1 MTPGARGSTFSAVLA
16 AVRRG
21 QTVASAARS
30 LGVSEDLAE
39 AMVDEARRLGL
50 VVSAREACAAC
61 SGPQE
66 AISCLGCPIAA
77 GDVGRGTTL

>member
-1 MTPGARGSTFSAVLA
+1 MPSRGSTFSAVLA

-21 QTVASAARS
+21 QTIAAASRS

-50 VVSAREACAAC
+50 VVSAREACA
-61 SGPQE
+61 GPQGSL
-66 AISCLGCPIAA
+66 SCLGCPIAA
-77 GDVGRGTTL
+77 GDVGRGTPH